1 MRQEL
6 GCSRAALCM
15 APGSPPRAAALPS
28 PRCSH
33 LLPTSLTVSG
43 TIWVLV
49 FASSISIDTS
59 YLY

>member
-6 GCSRAALCM
+6 GFSRAALCM

-28 PRCSH
+28 PRCSR
-33 LLPTSLTVSG
+33 LLPTSPTASG

-49 FASSISIDTS
+49 FASRISIDT
-59 YLY
+59 